1 MSKDKKLIFSSHV
14 LSSLHNRG
22 WFLLTSTDVSK
33 KQLDKDTLIFILGVP
48 PPCTSFFAVSFNDYD
63 KLRLIE
69 VPVELI
75 EPVQQ
80 ILGSDTIQ
88 KEDWKENGLYYQIKL
103 YEYNMIVH
111 FVFEFCP
118 CFFFRR
124 GSPWMPH
131 GDETVSSRLIL
142 LSLLDC
148 FSKLGWKLH
157 ASIDISQGHEGRDT
171 DSWFLRRED

>member
-1 MSKDKKLIFSSHV
+1 MKLLFSMSKRLKINTFEKIFSSHV
-14 LSSLHNRG
+14 LSSLHNHG

-48 PPCTSFFAVSFNDYD
+48 PSRTSFFAVSFNDYD

-88 KEDWKENGLYYQIKL
+88 KEDWKENGLYYQMKL
-103 YEYNMIVH
+103 YEYNILS
-111 FVFEFCP
+111 FVLFEFCT
-118 CFFFRR
+118 CF
-124 GSPWMPH
+124 
-131 GDETVSSRLIL
+131 V
-142 LSLLDC
+142 
-148 FSKLGWKLH
+148 
-157 ASIDISQGHEGRDT
+157 
-171 DSWFLRRED
+171 